1 MRDVI
6 EGIAL
11 GLVVCGVIFLVGVA
25 MMVFILG
32 GSDQLADL
40 FLKGMV
46 VVWVAG
52 VVYAIARLT
61 RRS

>member
-1 MRDVI
+1 VRDVI

-11 GLVVCGVIFLVGVA
+11 GLVVCGDIFLVGVA